1 MSSDAPGMCSQ
12 RAVREKGEIH
22 QLNPT
27 DPALGLTWMGDPS
40 AVNPASSNPKN
51 IPPERE
57 TFRLPE
63 AAKCKSSTEMPKI
76 FHVQC
81 LAVHSAPPLSSL
93 NIPKE
98 QEPLGAEILPGNTP
112 RLLEKLTLAVL
123 SLEAVMNMVMS
134 REVWMSLICF
144 VCSLIFDS
152 CSPDWRG
159 RDNFR
164 GSWEGISSLKTT
176 WEIREWHPGMLWV
189 GREFRNGFNSTPR
202 GVASSLAR
210 PPCI

>member
-1 MSSDAPGMCSQ
+1 MCNQ

-40 AVNPASSNPKN
+40 AVNAASSNPKN
-51 IPPERE
+51 IPPKRDI
-57 TFRLPE
+57 FRLPE
-63 AAKCKSSTEMPKI
+63 AAKRKSSTEMPKI

-81 LAVHSAPPLSSL
+81 LAVHLAPPLSSL

-134 REVWMSLICF
+134 REVWMSLICL

-164 GSWEGISSLKTT
+164 GELGRDFLIKNNLGDQGMESRNALGWKGIQKQ
-176 WEIREWHPGMLWV
+176 I
-189 GREFRNGFNSTPR
+189 
-202 GVASSLAR
+202 
-210 PPCI
+210 